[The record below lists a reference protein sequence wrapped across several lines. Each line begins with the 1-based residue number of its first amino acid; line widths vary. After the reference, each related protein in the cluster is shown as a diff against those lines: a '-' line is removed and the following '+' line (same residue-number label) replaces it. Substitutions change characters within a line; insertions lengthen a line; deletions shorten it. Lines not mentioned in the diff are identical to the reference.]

1 MTASTVVFNRGD
13 EAEIGANLLTELGS
27 DVTHDEG
34 NFYTYVP
41 TKGFWAQLSNELI
54 LTTVAEY
61 AGSSVLYPRP
71 KLLSMSHA
79 RAKGA
84 AAFARARLLADAS
97 RPVFARGA
105 AGVVFGNG
113 FVSVANGA
121 VHLQAHDPAHLARHG
136 FDFDFDPTLSPDRL
150 LAFFDEVFEDIDPP
164 QRAAQAELFQEFIG
178 VCLVGEAARYQRCL
192 VLYGNGA
199 NGKSSLMQIV
209 GACFPKEAVVAIPPQ
224 DWGKTFRLAGLAG
237 ARINIVNEMPEN
249 DIVAH
254 STFKSIITGEPVTGE
269 HKYQPAFTFE
279 SRAGH
284 LFSANSLPAT
294 NDHSSGFWRRFMV
307 IPFTRDM
314 TAAPYHRPDVA
325 REIVEA
331 ELPAIV
337 AWALEGA
344 ARVQRRGGYCEPVSS
359 RLVMDQ
365 WRQETDSV
373 RQFLQTQCSPTGTI
387 SAQSLHA
394 AYMRWA
400 SESGY
405 RPLAL
410 SGFGR
415 RANLAGVKS
424 RHTSTGNVYDVRP
437 KPHHLNGLTHPGVQP
452 SVQTGSKVGAFGK
465 KPRE

>member
-1 MTASTVVFNRGD
+1 MTASLVVFDRGD
-13 EAEIGANLLTELGS
+13 EAELGSTLLSALGS
-27 DVTHDEG
+27 DITHDEG
-34 NFYTYVP
+34 HFYTYIP
-41 TKGFWAQLSNELI
+41 AKGFWSPLSDEFI
-54 LTTVAEY
+54 HTTIADY
-61 AGSSVLYPRP
+61 AGSPVLYPKP

-84 AAFARARLLADAS
+84 AAFARARLLADANH
-97 RPVFARGA
+97 PVFADET

-113 FVSVANGA
+113 FVSVSDGK
-121 VHLQAHDPAHLARHG
+121 VRLQAHDPKYLARHG

-150 LAFFDEVFEDIDPP
+150 LAFFDELFEDIDVQ
-164 QRAAQAELFQEFIG
+164 QREEQVCLLQEFIG

-192 VLYGNGA
+192 LLHGDGA
-199 NGKSSLMQIV
+199 NGKSSAMQIV
-209 GACFPKEAVVAIPPQ
+209 GACFPSKAVGAIPPQ
-224 DWGKTFRLAGLAG
+224 DWGKPFRLAGLTG
-237 ARINIVNEMPEN
+237 TRINIVNEMPEH
-249 DIVAH
+249 DIVAN

-269 HKYQPAFTFE
+269 HKYQPSFTFA

-314 TAAPYHRPDVA
+314 TTVPYHRPDVA
-325 REIVEA
+325 REIIDA

-337 AWALEGA
+337 AWALDGA
-344 ARVQRRGGYCEPVSS
+344 ARVQQRGGYSEPVSS
-359 RLVMDQ
+359 KLLVNQ

-373 RQFLQTQCSPTGTI
+373 RQFLQTQCSPTGTTPAHTLH
-387 SAQSLHA
+387 SA
-394 AYMRWA
+394 YRNWA
-400 SESGY
+400 IESGY

-415 RANLAGVKS
+415 RANLAGYKS

-437 KPHHLNGLTHPGVQP
+437 QPYYLNGVTMPGVQP
-452 SVQTGSKVGAFGK
+452 SAQTARKTGSFGK
-465 KPRE
+465 KRKD